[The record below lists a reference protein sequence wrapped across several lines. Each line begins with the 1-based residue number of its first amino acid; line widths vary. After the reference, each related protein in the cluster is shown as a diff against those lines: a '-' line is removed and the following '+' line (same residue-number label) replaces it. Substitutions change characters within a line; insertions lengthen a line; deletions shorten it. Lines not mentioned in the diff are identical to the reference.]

1 MKKSVMTVIG
11 PDHVGIIA
19 GVSALLAKLN
29 INILDLS
36 QTIMGGMFT
45 MTLLVDT
52 AEANCPFEEIRAA
65 LKAHGEEQNLEIRI
79 QREDTF
85 TAMHRI

>member
-1 MKKSVMTVIG
+1 MKAIMTVVG
-11 PDHVGIIA
+11 PDRVGIVA
-19 GVSALLAKLN
+19 GVTTLLASLN

-36 QTIMGGMFT
+36 QTIMDGIFT

-52 AEANCPFEEIRAA
+52 AAANRPFDEIRTM
-65 LKAHGEEQNLEIRI
+65 LKEHGTEQNLNIRI

>member
-1 MKKSVMTVIG
+1 MKAIMTVIG

-19 GVSALLAKLN
+19 GVSALLARMN

-36 QTIMGGMFT
+36 QTIMGKMFT

-52 AEANCPFEEIRAA
+52 GEANCPFEEIRAA
-65 LKAHGEEQNLEIRI
+65 LKAHGEAQNLDIRI
-79 QREDTF
+79 QREDIF
-85 TAMHRI
+85 TGMHRI

>member
-1 MKKSVMTVIG
+1 MRAVMTVIG
-11 PDHVGIIA
+11 PDRVGIVA
-19 GVSALLAKLN
+19 GVTTLLASLN

-36 QTIMGGMFT
+36 QTIMDGIFT

-52 AEANCPFEEIRAA
+52 AAANRPFDEIRTM
-65 LKAHGEEQNLEIRI
+65 LKEHGAEQNLNIRI

>member
-1 MKKSVMTVIG
+1 MRAIMNVVG
-11 PDHVGIIA
+11 PDRVGIIA
-19 GVSALLAKLN
+19 GVSALLAELN

-52 AEANCPFEEIRAA
+52 AGASASFEDIRAS
-65 LKAHGEEQNLEIRI
+65 LSDHGAREGLSIRI

>member
-1 MKKSVMTVIG
+1 MRAIMTVIG
-11 PDHVGIIA
+11 PDRVGIIA
-19 GVSALLAKLN
+19 SVSALLASLN
-29 INILDLS
+29 VNIVDLN
-36 QTIMGGMFT
+36 QTILKGIFT

-52 AEANCPFEEIRAA
+52 SAANCSFDAIRAA
-65 LKAHGEEQNLEIRI
+65 LTAHGEKEALDIRI

>member
-1 MKKSVMTVIG
+1 MKAIMTVIG

-19 GVSALLAKLN
+19 GVTTLLASLN

-52 AEANCPFEEIRAA
+52 AEANCPFDEIRSA
-65 LKAHGEEQNLEIRI
+65 LKKYGDGENLSIRI

>member
-1 MKKSVMTVIG
+1 MRAIMNVVG
-11 PDHVGIIA
+11 PDRVGIIA
-19 GVSALLAKLN
+19 GVSALLAELN

-52 AEANCPFEEIRAA
+52 AGASASFEDIRAA
-65 LKAHGEEQNLEIRI
+65 LSDHGAREGLSIRI